1 MKIIPR
7 SEIEKILLANDFLTK
22 IEDGFVLHSKGL
34 SHIPPV
40 AELAMDNGEV
50 HIKYGYIVGGDH
62 YVVKIA
68 SGFYQNPSLGLP
80 SSNGLMLLFSLKTGE
95 AVCLLQDEGLLTDY
109 RTALAGA
116 VAAKY
121 LAPKEMDTIGIVGT
135 GTQAKLNAIAI
146 SKVTGCKKVLI
157 WGRNSQRAE
166 QCAQEITSNGIAAST
181 CSSITELASRTRLIV
196 TTTPSTSPLLFKDD
210 VQKGTLIIALGSDTE
225 AKQELDTGLTRG
237 ARLIVDCKDQCQSRG
252 EVSHLIKQGLIQ
264 QDDLTELGELIQKGT
279 SPVSKDGI
287 TVVDLTGIAVQDLMI
302 AEAIYQSACQN
313 SKLE

>member
-7 SEIEKILLANDFLTK
+7 SDIEKTLAAEDMLAK
-22 IEDGFVLHSKGL
+22 IEEGFVLHSKGL

-50 HIKYGYIVGGDH
+50 HIKYGYVEGGAH

-68 SGFYQNPSLGLP
+68 SGFYQNPSLGLS

-95 AVCLLQDEGLLTDY
+95 AVCLLQDEGILTDH

-121 LAPKEMDTIGIVGT
+121 LAPTEMDTIGIVGT

-157 WGRNSQRAE
+157 WGRNSERAE
-166 QCAQEITSNGIAAST
+166 QCAREITFNGIAAST
-181 CSSITELASRTRLIV
+181 CSNIKELASCTRLIV
-196 TTTPSTSPLLFKDD
+196 TTTPSTSPLLLKDD

-225 AKQELDTGLTRG
+225 EKQELDSGLIRI
-237 ARLIVDCKDQCQSRG
+237 ARLIVDSKEQCQSRG
-252 EVSHLIKQGLIQ
+252 EVSHLFKQGIIQ
-264 QDDLTELGELIQKGT
+264 QEDLTELGEVIQKGP
-279 SPVSKDGI
+279 SPISKDEI
-287 TVVDLTGIAVQDLMI
+287 AVVDLTGIAVQDLMI
-302 AEAIYQSACQN
+302 AEAIYGSA
-313 SKLE
+313 SRKSL

>member
-7 SEIEKILLANDFLTK
+7 SDIEKILLAHDFLTN
-22 IEDGFVLHSKGL
+22 IEEGFVLHSKGL

-95 AVCLLQDEGLLTDY
+95 VVCLLQDEGLLTDY
-109 RTALAGA
+109 RTAQAGA

-121 LAPKEMDTIGIVGT
+121 LAPKELDTIGIIGT

-157 WGRNSQRAE
+157 WGRNP
-166 QCAQEITSNGIAAST
+166 QCAQQCALEISSNEIAAST
-181 CSSITELASRTRLIV
+181 CSSIKELASRTRLIV

-225 AKQELDTGLTRG
+225 EKQELDNGLTKV
-237 ARLIVDCKDQCQSRG
+237 ARLIVDCKNQCQSRG
-252 EVSHLIKQGLIQ
+252 EVSHLFKQGTIQ
-264 QDDLTELGELIQKGT
+264 QDDVTELGELIQKGP
-279 SPVSKDGI
+279 SPITKDNI

-302 AEAIYQSACQN
+302 AEAVYGAASRSDVVN
-313 SKLE
+313 